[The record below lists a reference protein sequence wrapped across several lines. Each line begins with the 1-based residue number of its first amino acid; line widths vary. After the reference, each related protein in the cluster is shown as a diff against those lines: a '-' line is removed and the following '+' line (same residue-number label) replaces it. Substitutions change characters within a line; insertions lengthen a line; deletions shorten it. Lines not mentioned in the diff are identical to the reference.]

1 MEMDFNMAF
10 AVLNVEMTKDEN
22 LIRSAYRMALPAN
35 NPEENP
41 EGFKAL
47 REAYEKALTYSRIPD
62 SVRET
67 DTSDDNT
74 PIGLLRKKIET
85 IYHSISAR
93 TDSESWKELLRDDAF
108 DDLDYYEDAKWA
120 LFIYLA
126 SNYRIPN
133 EVYQVLDERFDICE
147 TVQEFK
153 EKLPVGFVDYMV
165 SCINNGNGGYSR
177 EWLVMLE
184 GEDDADYDTFLNY
197 VHELECAMHD
207 ADKTRAG
214 NLIKTIDALGIRHPY
229 YALDKADYLLSTG
242 KSEEAK
248 TLALALFDV
257 EAYRD
262 DIHIQTNCGA
272 ALWRVGEKEKA
283 YAALC
288 RSLELNDENYIGNK
302 YAAFYEMEHGE
313 LRKALRHVYAIRNLG
328 NDAELNE
335 AADRLEQEFIAL
347 CEQNTETLESE
358 DARLLVYAYSYQG
371 EPDKAIAVITSKSS
385 YEKEIKGYHMLLSY
399 MYKQKQDYPM
409 ALKHGKLRLESIGE
423 KLAKLEAG
431 ESVGEDDTKES
442 LLRSLCDSNLQL
454 GLVLMMQAK
463 DAWLRKE
470 RVKLYRGAEP
480 YLLAAQDIA
489 PENVTV
495 QMNLAYCYS
504 EVREYQ
510 KTYAIYDA
518 LIRQLGEQNGLLFLK
533 QRVCYEMGRGQ
544 EVIGL
549 FYQMLDQGA
558 RDAGIYEYT
567 ARVFLDNEQ
576 LDDARNI
583 LVRADDAEVTSY
595 GLRAL
600 NLIYRCLSSPAD
612 NGFAADLDREL
623 DEMLCEGE
631 QDAENFYTRDYLAE
645 LYYLKAIMSAQFR
658 QNKRQHLLSA
668 IEVHDREKYHNALA
682 GLYIQNE
689 QPQEA
694 LNEYIYIEQNF
705 TPGAGFYL
713 KMAECYFE
721 MEDMDRACEYAKKMI
736 DYAPGNARV
745 YRAAAML
752 YTDFAS
758 RRWIYYHDVVRLW
771 KQYIAYAPEDIA
783 YAYARCGSAYLHLE
797 NYQEALFCLQES
809 DRFSQ
814 EEHRYDI
821 YIMMGRAHA
830 GLGRYEEAVSH
841 IEHGIKLFRDS
852 EKGKEYAHKA
862 VLSLGHVYMKL
873 GRLDAAEKLMQT
885 HMENCLSSIK
895 PYAVIALKDMYVS
908 AGAYEKA
915 ITLLKMHTYR
925 EKIISEGFFTYMM
938 LSVRRRACTT
948 QREKRSLL
956 WEVKRAMRRYDRD
969 DLRELYADML
979 AYDFLRIREAISV
992 REKIKTIRGIVWD
1005 QSKHCLLDLIRLN
1018 KFLQKED
1025 EVARYKK
1032 LALDALYRRIDNQ
1045 DLDIYDD
1052 FINSSPSLR
1061 LDSLTFLVQFL
1072 SLTGEVA
1079 LAEKYVAMLE
1089 PCALCADCNETS
1101 CYDRLEAFGVFYEAK
1116 GEMERAYDYYE
1127 RAVRERGYDKGYA
1140 LLCIKR
1146 KYGKNWIKER

>member
-1 MEMDFNMAF
+1 MDFNMAF
-10 AVLNVEMTKDEN
+10 AVLNIEMTKDEN

-41 EGFKAL
+41 EGFKSL
-47 REAYEKALTYSRIPD
+47 REAYEKALAYSRIPD
-62 SVRET
+62 SVRDT
-67 DTSDDNT
+67 DMSDDNT

-93 TDSESWKELLRDDAF
+93 IDNESWKELLRDNAF
-108 DDLDYYEDAKWA
+108 DDLDYYEDAKWV
-120 LFIYLA
+120 LFFYLA
-126 SNYRIPN
+126 NNYRIPN
-133 EVYQVLDERFDICE
+133 EVYRVLDERFDICE
-147 TVQEFK
+147 NAQEFK

-165 SCINNGNGGYSR
+165 SCINNGNGGYSH
-177 EWLVMLE
+177 EWLAMLE
-184 GEDDADYDTFLNY
+184 GEDDADYDAFLNY
-197 VHELECAMHD
+197 VHELEGAMREE
-207 ADKTRAG
+207 DKTRAG
-214 NLIKTIDALGIRHPY
+214 NLIKTIDALEIRHPY
-229 YALDKADYLLSTG
+229 YALHKADYLLSEG
-242 KSEEAK
+242 KDEEAK
-248 TLALALFDV
+248 ALALAVFEV

-262 DIHIQTNCGA
+262 NIDIQMHCGA
-272 ALWRVGEKEKA
+272 TLWRAGEKEKA

-288 RSLELNDENYIGNK
+288 QSLELNDENYIGNK

-313 LRKALRHVYAIRNLG
+313 LRKALSHVYAIRNLS

-347 CEQNTETLESE
+347 CEQSTETLESE
-358 DARLLVYAYSYQG
+358 DVRLLVYAYSYQG
-371 EPDKAIAVITSKSS
+371 NPDKAIAVITAKPS

-409 ALKHGKLRLESIGE
+409 ALKHGKLRLEIIGE

-431 ESVGEDDTKES
+431 TPVDEDDTKES
-442 LLRSLCDSNLQL
+442 LMRSLCDSNLQL

-470 RVKLYRGAEP
+470 RTKLYREAVS
-480 YLLAAQDIA
+480 YLLAAQDIT
-489 PENVTV
+489 PGNVTV
-495 QMNLAYCYS
+495 QINLAYCYS
-504 EVREYQ
+504 EVREYP
-510 KTYAIYDA
+510 KTYAIYDT

-576 LDDARNI
+576 LNDAKNI
-583 LVRADDAEVTSY
+583 FARADEAKVTSY

-600 NLIYRCLSSPAD
+600 NLIYRCLSGRAD

-623 DEMLCEGE
+623 DGMLREGE
-631 QDAENFYTRDYLAE
+631 QDAENFYIRDYLAE
-645 LYYLKAIMSAQFR
+645 LYYLKAILSAQFR

-682 GLYIQNE
+682 GLYVQNE

-705 TPGAGFYL
+705 TPSADLYL
-713 KMAECYFE
+713 KMAERYFE
-721 MEDMDRACEYAKKMI
+721 IDNMDSACEYAKKMI
-736 DYAPGNARV
+736 DCAPENARV

-752 YTDFAS
+752 YADFAS
-758 RRWIYYHDVVRLW
+758 RRWSYYHDVVRLW
-771 KQYIAYAPEDIA
+771 KQYIAYGREDIA
-783 YAYARCGSAYLHLE
+783 YAYARCGSAYLHLGS
-797 NYQEALFCLQES
+797 YQEALSCFQES
-809 DRFSQ
+809 DRLSQ
-814 EEHRYDI
+814 EEHRYDV
-821 YIMMGRAHA
+821 YIMMGRACA
-830 GLGRYEEAVSH
+830 GLGRYEEAVSYM
-841 IEHGIKLFRDS
+841 EQGVRLLKES
-852 EKGKEYAHKA
+852 EKGKEYAYQA

-873 GRLDAAEKLMQT
+873 GRLDAAEKLIQD
-885 HMENCLSSIK
+885 HMEYYKSDK
-895 PYAVIALKDMYVS
+895 KAYAVIALKDMYVS
-908 AGAYEKA
+908 VGAYEKA
-915 ITLLKMHTYR
+915 ITLLKMYTYR
-925 EKIISEGFFTYMM
+925 EKIIGEGFYTYMM
-938 LSVRRRACTT
+938 LSVRHRACTT
-948 QREKRSLL
+948 QREKWLL
-956 WEVKRAMRRYDRD
+956 FWKVKKALRQYDRD
-969 DLRELYADML
+969 DLRELYSDML
-979 AYDFLRIREAISV
+979 AYDFLWVREAISV

-1025 EVARYKK
+1025 EVAHYKK
-1032 LALDALYRRIDNQ
+1032 LAVDALHRRIDNQ
-1045 DLDIYDD
+1045 DLDIYDN

-1127 RAVRERGYDKGYA
+1127 RAVRERGYYKGYA

-1146 KYGKNWIKER
+1146 KYGKKWNKEG

>member
-1 MEMDFNMAF
+1 MDFNMAF
-10 AVLNVEMTKDEN
+10 AVLNIEMTKDEN

-47 REAYEKALTYSRIPD
+47 REAYEKALAYSRIPD
-62 SVRET
+62 SVWET
-67 DTSDDNT
+67 DGFDDDT
-74 PIGLLRKKIET
+74 PIGFLRKKLES

-93 TDSESWKELLRDDAF
+93 IDCESWRALLRDEVF

-126 SNYRIPN
+126 NNYRIPN

-147 TVQEFK
+147 NAQEYK
-153 EKLPVGFVDYMV
+153 EKLPIGFVDYMV
-165 SCINNGNGGYSR
+165 SCINNGNGGYSH
-177 EWLVMLE
+177 EWLAMLE
-184 GEDDADYDTFLNY
+184 GADDADYDAFLNY
-197 VHELECAMHD
+197 VHELEGAMREK
-207 ADKTRAG
+207 DKTRAG
-214 NLIKTIDALGIRHPY
+214 NLIKTIDALAIRHPH
-229 YALDKADYLLSTG
+229 YALNKADYLISEG
-242 KSEEAK
+242 KDEEAK
-248 TLALALFDV
+248 ALALAIFGV

-262 DIHIQTNCGA
+262 NIDIQMHCGA
-272 ALWRVGEKEKA
+272 TLWRAGEKEKA
-283 YAALC
+283 YTALC
-288 RSLELNDENYIGNK
+288 QSLELNDENYIGNK

-313 LRKALRHVYAIRNLG
+313 LRKALQHVYAIRNLS

-347 CEQNTETLESE
+347 CEQNTEILESE
-358 DARLLVYAYSYQG
+358 DVRLLVYAYSYQG
-371 EPDKAIAVITSKSS
+371 NPDKAIAVITAKSS

-409 ALKHGKLRLESIGE
+409 ALKYGKLRLKSIEE

-431 ESVGEDDTKES
+431 TPVDEDDTKES
-442 LLRSLCDSNLQL
+442 LMRSFCDSNLQL
-454 GLVLMMQAK
+454 GLVLMMQSK

-470 RVKLYRGAEP
+470 RMKLYREAMS
-480 YLLAAQDIA
+480 YLLAAQDIT

-495 QMNLAYCYS
+495 QINLAYCYS
-504 EVREYQ
+504 EIREYG
-510 KTYAIYDA
+510 KTYAIYEE

-576 LDDARNI
+576 LDDAKNI
-583 LVRADDAEVTSY
+583 LARADEAEVTSY

-600 NLIYRCLSSPAD
+600 KLIYRCLSSSAD

-623 DEMLCEGE
+623 DEMLREGE
-631 QDAENFYTRDYLAE
+631 QDAENFYTRDYLAD
-645 LYYLKAIMSAQFR
+645 LYYLKAILSAQFR

-682 GLYIQNE
+682 SLYIQNE

-705 TPGAGFYL
+705 MPGADLYL
-713 KMAECYFE
+713 KMAERYFE
-721 MEDMDRACEYAKKMI
+721 MDDMDRACEYVKKMI
-736 DYAPGNARV
+736 NRASENARV

-758 RRWIYYHDVVRLW
+758 RRWIYYHDVARLW
-771 KQYIAYAPEDIA
+771 KQYITYDPEDIA
-783 YAYARCGSAYLHLE
+783 YAYARCGSAYLHLGS
-797 NYQEALFCLQES
+797 YQEALFCLQES

-814 EEHRYDI
+814 EDHRYDVH
-821 YIMMGRAHA
+821 IMMGRAHA
-830 GLGRYEEAVSH
+830 GLGRYEEAISH
-841 IEHGIKLFRDS
+841 MEQGIKLLRES

-873 GRLDAAEKLMQT
+873 GKLDAAEKLMQA
-885 HMENCLSSIK
+885 HIENCLSSIK
-895 PYAVIALKDMYVS
+895 AYAVIALKDMYVS

-915 ITLLKMHTYR
+915 ITLLKMYTYK

-938 LSVRRRACTT
+938 FSVRRRAYTT
-948 QREKRSLL
+948 QREKRSLF
-956 WEVKRAMRRYDRD
+956 WEVKKALRQYDRD
-969 DLRELYADML
+969 DLRELYSDML
-979 AYDFLRIREAISV
+979 AYDFLRIKEAISV
-992 REKIKTIRGIVWD
+992 REKTKKIREIVWD
-1005 QSKHCLLDLIRLN
+1005 ESRHCLLDLIRLN
-1018 KFLQKED
+1018 KFLRKED

-1032 LALDALYRRIDNQ
+1032 LALDALHRWIGNQ
-1045 DLDIYDD
+1045 DLDIYDY
-1052 FINSSPSLR
+1052 FINSSSARR
-1061 LDSLTFLVQFL
+1061 LNYLTFLVQFL

-1079 LAEKYVAMLE
+1079 LAEKYVAMLDS
-1089 PCALCADCNETS
+1089 CALCADCNEIS

-1116 GEMERAYDYYE
+1116 GEMERAYAYYE
-1127 RAVRERGYDKGYA
+1127 RAVRERGYSKGYA

-1146 KYGKNWIKER
+1146 KYGKKWNKEG